1 MRLASTFGKGR
12 RQNDPMSG
20 DTATITGAAGRYAS
34 ALFELAAD
42 AKTADKIEPDMAAL
56 ATGLADSDELATA
69 LKSPLVEG
77 DAKTGVI
84 AALADK
90 AGFDPLTKNTLMVA
104 AENGRAG
111 ELGAIAAAYA
121 VLAAEARGVASAN
134 VTTAAKLTAKEIDAL
149 KASLKRALGREV
161 DVRTQEDP
169 DILGGLIVQ
178 VGSRMY
184 DSSLRT
190 QLEGLRTAM
199 KEA

>member
-1 MRLASTFGKGR
+1 
-12 RQNDPMSG
+12 MSG

-34 ALFELAAD
+34 ALFELASD
-42 AKTADKIEPDMAAL
+42 AKKADKVEADMAAL
-56 ATGLADSDELATA
+56 GSLLADNDELSAA
-69 LKSPLVEG
+69 LSSPLVDT
-77 DAKTGVI
+77 DAKRGVV
-84 AALADK
+84 AALAEK
-90 AGFDPLTKNTLMVA
+90 AGIDALTANALKVA

-111 ELGAIAAAYA
+111 ELGTMAAAYA
-121 VLAAEARGVASAN
+121 KLAADARGVASAD
-134 VTTAAKLTAKEIDAL
+134 VTAAVELSAKDIDAL

-161 DVRTQEDP
+161 DVRTHEDP

-184 DSSLRT
+184 DSPLRT

>member
-1 MRLASTFGKGR
+1 
-12 RQNDPMSG
+12 MSG

-34 ALFELAAD
+34 ALFELAQN
-42 AKTADKIEPDMAAL
+42 AKLADKIEADMAGLGAL
-56 ATGLADSDELATA
+56 IADSEELATA
-69 LKSPLVEG
+69 LKSPLVDG
-77 DAKTGVI
+77 DAKAGIV

-90 AGFDPLTKNTLMVA
+90 AGFQALTKNALMVA

-111 ELGAIAAAYA
+111 ELGSMASAYA
-121 VLAAEARGVASAN
+121 KLAAEARGVASAS
-134 VTTAAKLTAKEIDAL
+134 VTAAVKLTAKEIDAL

-190 QLEGLRTAM
+190 KLEGLRTAM